1 MKSFWR
7 IKPQDVPGV
16 SRPVGVATL
25 LLGGVLFVGG
35 IPALA
40 IASQTVVDANA
51 AADSLPLNLQT
62 LPLPE
67 STRILAADGTPIADL
82 YQQNRVE
89 VTIDQ
94 ISKPMQE
101 AILAI
106 EDSRFYEHNGIDF
119 RGTVR
124 AYVTNQIS
132 GGVVQ
137 GGSTLTQQYVKNSLV
152 LSAKTPEEA
161 AAAKAKTITRKLREM
176 RYSLAI
182 ERTNSKEE
190 ILSGYLNIS
199 YFGAGAHGVEAAA
212 KRYFSKSAIG
222 VPSEARIRVLSGNG
236 KVCKFKGKESAAAF
250 ASTIVWEAIA
260 SAGIPPTK
268 STPPK
273 RRVAIPTKRP
283 TPARS

>member
-1 MKSFWR
+1 MKNFFENFWR
-7 IKPQDVPGV
+7 KKPQDLPGIG
-16 SRPVGVATL
+16 RLVGIATL
-25 LLGGVLFVGG
+25 MLSGVLFIGG
-35 IPALA
+35 IPAVA
-40 IASQTVVDANA
+40 IASQTIVDANA

-67 STRILAADGTPIADL
+67 STRILASDGTPIADL

-161 AAAKAKTITRKLREM
+161 AAANAKTTARKLR
-176 RYSLAI
+176 
-182 ERTNSKEE
+182 
-190 ILSGYLNIS
+190 
-199 YFGAGAHGVEAAA
+199 
-212 KRYFSKSAIG
+212 
-222 VPSEARIRVLSGNG
+222 
-236 KVCKFKGKESAAAF
+236 
-250 ASTIVWEAIA
+250 
-260 SAGIPPTK
+260 
-268 STPPK
+268 
-273 RRVAIPTKRP
+273 
-283 TPARS
+283 